1 MTFSESEKHMG
12 LRGEPDLT
20 LLAVAKMFGGVSY
33 ALRTGLLGAA
43 VSSREDKVSR
53 NPTNRLRRNG
63 SLEFAQNSEFREFAQ
78 NSEFREF
85 AQNSEF
91 REFAGPP
98 ARRPRLWHP
107 RPNPY
112 LCNTIIF
119 RAFRL

>member
-1 MTFSESEKHMG
+1 MG

-85 AQNSEF
+85 A
-91 REFAGPP
+91 GPP

>member
-1 MTFSESEKHMG
+1 MG

-63 SLEFAQNSEFREFAQ
+63 SLEFAQNSEFREFA
-78 NSEFREF
+78 
-85 AQNSEF
+85 
-91 REFAGPP
+91 GPP